1 MIENVKDVLS
11 YFGAEREA
19 YCLMSSDS
27 DALRRGRSDS
37 DTLRRVFYK
46 NTAGA
51 WAKVEYRDAK
61 GFLTIGS
68 IVEGSDAEVV
78 PRTLEFPFSAQD
90 LARAIADV
98 EMDAEDLWEEA
109 NC

>member
-1 MIENVKDVLS
+1 MIENVEGVLS
-11 YFGAEREA
+11 YFGHGK
-19 YCLMSSDS
+19 SSDLS
-27 DALRRGRSDS
+27 
-37 DTLRRVFYK
+37 RVFYK
-46 NTAGA
+46 HTECGA
-51 WAKVEYRDAK
+51 WVKVEYRDAK